1 MNGTSMNFTSF
12 TQTIL
17 KNLQEKLGEDY
28 CVFSH
33 TVRKNNGITLTG
45 VMAKRKDCS
54 ASPTFYIDDLY
65 RKGISRDEIRKIT
78 DTLYKRFQ
86 NAELKEDP
94 DLSDFTEFD
103 RAKEKLAFKL
113 IHAERNRELLKEIP
127 HKLFH
132 DLALVFYYTVQE
144 APFYGNA
151 AILVYNSHLKQWKVS
166 EQTLMQTAL
175 ENTPALFPAVIENMQ
190 DVMQKILRDS
200 LEEDLPQG
208 ESGEEEL
215 FDEDWKEE
223 LTRQMLEGQAG
234 SPSPMYVLSNRQKLY
249 GAACMLYPGILKNF
263 AEQQGKDLYILP
275 SSIHEVLLIPV
286 EKEISHKELREI
298 VTEVNRTQ
306 VAEDEVL
313 ADSVYYYSGSRD
325 EIMRLS

>member
-28 CVFSH
+28 SVFSH

-45 VMAKRKDCS
+45 VMVKRKDSS
-54 ASPTFYIDDLY
+54 ASPTFYIDGLY
-65 RKGISRDEIRKIT
+65 RKGISRDEISKIT
-78 DTLYKRFQ
+78 DTLYERFQ

-151 AILVYNSHLKQWKVS
+151 AILIYNSHLRQWKVS
-166 EQTLMQTAL
+166 EQTLMQAAL
-175 ENTPALFPAVIENMQ
+175 GNTPALFPAVIENMQ
-190 DVMQKILRDS
+190 DVMQKILMDS
-200 LEEDLPQG
+200 LEEDLP
-208 ESGEEEL
+208 
-215 FDEDWKEE
+215 
-223 LTRQMLEGQAG
+223 RQMLEGQAG
-234 SPSPMYVLSNRQKLY
+234 SRSDMYVLSNRQKLY

-263 AEQQGKDLYILP
+263 AGQQGKDLYILP
-275 SSIHEVLLIPV
+275 SSIHEVILIPV
-286 EKEISHKELREI
+286 EEEISHKELREI

-313 ADSVYYYSGSRD
+313 ADSVYYYSFERD
-325 EIMRLS
+325 EILQLS